1 LPCPSGTIFP
11 GALAA
16 DFVDCEEKALEALSD
31 FFNVEHLSE
40 CTNAKLFEYPVT
52 QILYQFYFYL

>member
-1 LPCPSGTIFP
+1 MPCPSGLIFP

-16 DFVDCEEKALEALSD
+16 DFVDCEEAALEPLADCFS
-31 FFNVEHLSE
+31 VEHLSE

-52 QILYQFYFYL
+52 QKQK